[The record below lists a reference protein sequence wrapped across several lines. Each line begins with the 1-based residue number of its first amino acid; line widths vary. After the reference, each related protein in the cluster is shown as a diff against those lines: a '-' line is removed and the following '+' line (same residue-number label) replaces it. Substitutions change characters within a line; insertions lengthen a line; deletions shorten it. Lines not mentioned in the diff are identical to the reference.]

1 MMSDRAEGYYH
12 IQIDEGV
19 WECGFWNSRFK
30 SWEFGGLEYKDRSIF
45 RVGPRI
51 PTPDEPWVTVPKE
64 ATIDMQRAIRTPD
77 SGGQDHWAAR
87 VIKRIVDAA
96 PRP

>member
-1 MMSDRAEGYYH
+1 MTEFKAGWYWVKAYSDAP
-12 IQIDEGV
+12 
-19 WECGFWNSRFK
+19 WECSYWNGSAWK
-30 SWEFGGLEYKDRSIF
+30 NASPNHQHHE
-45 RVGPRI
+45 VGPRI
-51 PTPDEPWVTVPKE
+51 PTPDEDWVTVPKE